1 MIRSLYSGITGLK
14 NHQIKMDVIAN
25 NMSNVNTVGFKRS
38 RASFSTQF
46 SQTLKEATDS
56 MGDTNLSGTNPVQI
70 GLGVGLG
77 SIDQIMTQGSAQT
90 TGSATDMMIQG
101 NGMFVLDNDGTKV
114 YTRNGAFGFDKDG
127 KLIDPS
133 TGAFV
138 QGFSYTADGDT
149 LDWTTTGPIT
159 IKLGTKPFSADLAD
173 SSASELGLI
182 SYTTDKNG
190 VIMGVY
196 SNGTTSETHKIAKL
210 ATAKFN
216 NYAALKSI
224 GGNYFIPSSNS
235 GDPKIEGISDSD
247 PGSSIV
253 ASTLEMSN
261 VDLAQ
266 EFTDMIMAQR
276 GFQANSR
283 VITVSDSLLQD
294 LVDLK
299 RQ

>member
-25 NMSNVNTVGFKRS
+25 NISNVNTVGFKRS

-56 MGDTNLSGTNPVQI
+56 MGATNISGTNPVQI

-77 SIDQIMTQGSAQT
+77 SIDQLMTQGPSQS

-101 NGMFVLDNDGTKV
+101 NGMFVLDNDGTQV

-133 TGAFV
+133 TGAYV
-138 QGFSYTADGDT
+138 QGVTFADDNTEIDWESDT
-149 LDWTTTGPIT
+149 LGPIT
-159 IKLGTKPFSADLAD
+159 IKLGETSPSSDNEDLKL
-173 SSASELGLI
+173 SSFAI
-182 SYTTDKNG
+182 DKNG

-196 SNGTTSETHKIAKL
+196 TDGTTSETHKIAQL

-216 NYAALKSI
+216 NYAGLKSI
-224 GGNYFIPSSNS
+224 GGNYYISSSNS
-235 GDPKIEGISDSD
+235 GDPTIEGISDSD
-247 PGSSIV
+247 AGSLIATS
-253 ASTLEMSN
+253 ALEMSN
-261 VDLAQ
+261 VDLSQ
-266 EFTDMIMAQR
+266 EFTDMIVTQR

-283 VITVSDSLLQD
+283 VITVSDSLLQE